1 MPEKPILTTT
11 LKVKGPVFDTPTQIS
26 HGFTEAINRGLLD
39 LVIIEGSNRVKED
52 LWGPTSA
59 AAYKKSTPGQRHGAK
74 TRTLRRAIGGSV
86 PRDGIGQI
94 DAGAEQYGAN
104 LIYSNWVEGI
114 SSRNATSV
122 FKGYGMFQKAY
133 DHINNNPKL
142 YEKYIGDALI
152 EAFA

>member
-1 MPEKPILTTT
+1 MAEPITTT
-11 LKVKGPVFDTPTQIS
+11 FKVKGPVFEKPAQIS
-26 HGFTEAINRGLLD
+26 LGFTEAVNRGLLD

-59 AAYKKSTPGQRHGAK
+59 EAYKKSTPGQRHGAK

-94 DAGAEQYGAN
+94 DAGENQYGSN
-104 LIYSNWVEGI
+104 LTYSSWVEGI
-114 SSRNATSV
+114 SSRNKRST

-142 YEKYIGDALI
+142 YEDYIGAALI
-152 EAFA
+152 EAFD

>member
-1 MPEKPILTTT
+1 MPPTTT
-11 LKVKGPVFDTPTQIS
+11 FKVKGPIFSTTASDNMVK
-26 HGFTEAINRGLLD
+26 AVNRGLLD

-59 AAYKKSTPGQRHGAK
+59 EAYKKSTPSQRHGAK
-74 TRTLRRAIGGSV
+74 TRTLKRAVLGSV
-86 PRDGIGQI
+86 PEDGIGQI
-94 DAGAEQYGAN
+94 DAGENQYGAN
-104 LIYSNWVEGI
+104 LNYAIKVE
-114 SSRNATSV
+114 RL
-122 FKGYGMFQKAY
+122 YGMFQKAY